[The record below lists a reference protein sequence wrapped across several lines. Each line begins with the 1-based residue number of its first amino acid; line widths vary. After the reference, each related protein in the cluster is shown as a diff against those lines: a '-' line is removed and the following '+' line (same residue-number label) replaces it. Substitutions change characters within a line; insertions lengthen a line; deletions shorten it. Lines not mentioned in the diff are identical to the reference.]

1 MFFVGVRK
9 YKIVYPALY
18 FRVENIKQV
27 FLCLFTAV
35 TAVYQKAEIIGF
47 NKRTISRADVSK
59 IDAVA
64 RVLLV
69 DFSVFR
75 IRLDVRTVIFF
86 ASASACE
93 CGKANGCRNYSH

>member
-18 FRVENIKQV
+18 RRVENIKQI
-27 FLCLFTAV
+27 FLYLFAV
-35 TAVYQKAEIIGF
+35 VAAVYQKAEIVGF
-47 NKRTISRADVSK
+47 DKGTISRTDVDK
-59 IDAVA
+59 TDVIPH
-64 RVLLV
+64 VLVV